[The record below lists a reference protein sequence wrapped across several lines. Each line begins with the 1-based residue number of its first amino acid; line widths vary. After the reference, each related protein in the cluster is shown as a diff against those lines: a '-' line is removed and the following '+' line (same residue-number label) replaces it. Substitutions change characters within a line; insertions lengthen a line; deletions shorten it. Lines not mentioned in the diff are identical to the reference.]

1 MNIDYTQYE
10 DAARRLCALR
20 KIDPDRRV
28 AAAPEAVD
36 GFVPGVLLL
45 EPQWQTLV
53 PELVAHQQC
62 AQALLP
68 TTHVNCL

>member
-1 MNIDYTQYE
+1 MNIDYKQYE
-10 DAARRLCALR
+10 AAARRLCALR

-28 AAAPEAVD
+28 AASPEAVG
-36 GFVPGVLLL
+36 GFVADVMLL
-45 EPQWQTLV
+45 EPQWMTLV

-62 AQALLP
+62 AQALMP